1 MKNKN
6 DPPAFLITTEV
17 ALTSISA
24 TRRLEEKLDAIEG
37 LLKSG
42 ISRQAVVEL
51 LNKNRFKFTISSFAS
66 VLKRVRKK
74 SNLPIDPSNENN
86 MVAGLMAMANVAQ
99 PKTKEPRKFI
109 YDIHSPVEWKRAKP

>member
-6 DPPAFLITTEV
+6 DQPAFLITTEV

-99 PKTKEPRKFI
+99 PKTK
-109 YDIHSPVEWKRAKP
+109 